1 MPQKVPIKYPK
12 SLKNPKNQNP
22 AKKHQGKLAECVQEL
37 NKYLSIYQCDGES
50 WWELAEI
57 YLNENEYEKAAF
69 CFEEIIIIQP
79 TNPLIYQVQH
89 YSVILDSA
97 GFTKS
102 RVSPKETN
110 FYGEFIYK
118 LNFP

>member
-1 MPQKVPIKYPK
+1 M
-12 SLKNPKNQNP
+12 S
-22 AKKHQGKLAECVQEL
+22 KHQGKLAECVQEL

-79 TNPLIYQVQH
+79 TNPLIYQVSTTPNKHCVSMIQL
-89 YSVILDSA
+89 IR
-97 GFTKS
+97 KS
-102 RVSPKETN
+102 
-110 FYGEFIYK
+110 
-118 LNFP
+118 